1 MTRSGRGRRA
11 AAADPQST
19 SVDES
24 APMVQARDLFKIYR
38 EGAVETVALR
48 GANLVLPRNVVT
60 SLVGPSGSGKS
71 TLIAILAGL
80 SLPSAGQVLFDGE
93 DLTRFDEAGRARLR
107 ARRIGI
113 VLQSGNLVPF
123 LTALE
128 NVELALKMAGSRRA
142 GYRALELLCEL
153 GVVDRL
159 HHLPR
164 RLSGGEAQRVSVA
177 VALANQP
184 DLLLADEL
192 TGELDSAT
200 ADRVMGVILES
211 GRQRGLTVLLVTHN
225 QDIAARAQHRL
236 RLVDGVVVAQ

>member
-1 MTRSGRGRRA
+1 MSISATVGALA
-11 AAADPQST
+11 A
-19 SVDES
+19 VDES
-24 APMVQARDLFKIYR
+24 APLVRARDLYKIYR

-48 GANLVLPRNVVT
+48 GAHLELPRHQVT

-93 DLTRFDEAGRARLR
+93 DLTRLDEAGRARLR
-107 ARRIGI
+107 ARRIGL
-113 VLQSGNLVPF
+113 VLQRGNLVPF

-128 NVELALKMAGSRRA
+128 NVELALDMAGAGSARRRA
-142 GYRALELLCEL
+142 VELLGEL
-153 GVVDRL
+153 GVGARL

-177 VALANQP
+177 VALANRP

-211 GRQRGLTVLLVTHN
+211 GRQLGLTVLLVTHN
-225 QDIAARAQHRL
+225 PDVAARAQHPL
-236 RLVDGVVVAQ
+236 RLVDGAVVRP